1 MRRILLLLAASAAL
15 LLAGCAQNTRS
26 DNLTATLNAYGSAV
40 RWNGLQSALQFI
52 DPKLL
57 KKHPPTDL
65 DLSRYQQVRV
75 TDYDDGSGPAPLSED
90 EVQQT
95 AQISFV
101 NIHTQVERSVVQRQV
116 WRYDEKTKHWW
127 LESGLPDIRQD

>member
-1 MRRILLLLAASAAL
+1 MRRILFLLATSTAL
-15 LLAGCAQNTRS
+15 LLTGCAQNTRS
-26 DNLTATLNAYGSAV
+26 DSLTATLNAYGSTV
-40 RWNGLQSALQFI
+40 RGNGLQSALQFV
-52 DPKLL
+52 DPKVL
-57 KKHPPTDL
+57 KAHPPTDL

-75 TDYDDGSGPAPLSED
+75 TDYDDGSGPVPLDEN

-95 AQISFV
+95 AQISFI
-101 NIHTQVERSVVQRQV
+101 NIHTQVERSIIQRQV

>member
-1 MRRILLLLAASAAL
+1 MRRILLLPVASAAL

-26 DNLTATLNAYGSAV
+26 DNLTSTLRAYGGAI
-40 RWNGLQSALQFI
+40 RWDGLESALQFV
-52 DPKLL
+52 DPKVL
-57 KKHPPTDL
+57 KEHPPSNIDL
-65 DLSRYQQVRV
+65 ARYQQVRV
-75 TDYDDGSGPAPLSED
+75 TDYDEGSGPAAVNQD

-95 AQISFV
+95 VQISFV

>member
-1 MRRILLLLAASAAL
+1 MRRILLLLAASATL

-26 DNLTATLNAYGSAV
+26 DSLTATLNAYGSTV

-52 DPKLL
+52 DPKVL
-57 KKHPPTDL
+57 KEHPPTDL
-65 DLSRYQQVRV
+65 DLARYQQVRV
-75 TDYDDGSGPAPLSED
+75 TDYDDGAGPVALGD
-90 EVQQT
+90 NEVQQT

-101 NIHTQVERSVVQRQV
+101 NIHTQVERSVVQHQV
-116 WRYDEKTKHWW
+116 WRYDEKAKHWW

>member
-1 MRRILLLLAASAAL
+1 MHRFLLLPVACAAL
-15 LLAGCAQNTRS
+15 LLAGCAQNTRN
-26 DNLTATLNAYGSAV
+26 DNLTATLSAYGSAI
-40 RWNGLQSALQFI
+40 RWDGLQSALQFV
-52 DPKLL
+52 DPKVL
-57 KKHPPTDL
+57 KEHPPTDL
-65 DLSRYQQVRV
+65 DLARYQQVRV
-75 TDYDDGSGPAPLSED
+75 TDYDDGSGPAAINQD

-101 NIHTQVERSVVQRQV
+101 NIHTQVERSVLQRQV